1 MMTAVKDPPVSNGKG
16 DPAAAAA
23 AVAAATGAPVDL
35 PSAVSAF
42 ARAIDETKDEVVE
55 SDEFVDSIYLAIAS
69 KTHLFVCGSGG
80 VGKTFG
86 SEIAAKHLDTETFYI
101 QFRNDTKREE
111 VFGPLSMTALQR
123 DEYVHVIQDYM
134 ATARLAVLDEFK
146 DGGRFLRQLLNI
158 LNERWFKNG
167 AVRIDVPLVS
177 AIGATNFWVEE
188 AELEALFDRLAQRI
202 VQEPVKTSTG
212 FKKILRGQLGRDAGA
227 TKQLTIVT
235 APQLAAIHH
244 AVDHC
249 RVDDTI
255 IDAIDQLRKAA
266 EKEKLYMSPRR
277 WGEGLKI
284 ARAAAVLAGRDHVI
298 EDDLRPYARVLP
310 NHPDDFKTARDLCKA
325 FRDKFTEAVEETRAG
340 LQEINKQIQPQRDA
354 IATGGSPD
362 MSVLTNVS
370 KLMKQLR
377 AKTKAARTANVGREM
392 GALDKVE
399 ADLTEIEQFL
409 HKAVLGG

>member
-69 KTHLFVCGSGG
+69 KHAPVRVRVRWCGQDVRLRDRCEASGHRDVLHPVPQRHEARG
-80 VGKTFG
+80 GLRPAVDDRP
-86 SEIAAKHLDTETFYI
+86 AARRVRARHPGLHAD
-101 QFRNDTKREE
+101 R
-111 VFGPLSMTALQR
+111 
-123 DEYVHVIQDYM
+123 
-134 ATARLAVLDEFK
+134 RLAVLDEFK

-167 AVRIDVPLVS
+167 G
-177 AIGATNFWVEE
+177 GAHRRPARERDRRDE
-188 AELEALFDRLAQRI
+188 LLGRGAELEALFDRLAQRI

-244 AVDHC
+244 AVDHLPRRRHDHR
-249 RVDDTI
+249 RV
-255 IDAIDQLRKAA
+255 DQLRKAA

-277 WGEGLKI
+277 WGEG
-284 ARAAAVLAGRDHVI
+284 
-298 EDDLRPYARVLP
+298 
-310 NHPDDFKTARDLCKA
+310 
-325 FRDKFTEAVEETRAG
+325 
-340 LQEINKQIQPQRDA
+340 
-354 IATGGSPD
+354 
-362 MSVLTNVS
+362 
-370 KLMKQLR
+370 
-377 AKTKAARTANVGREM
+377 
-392 GALDKVE
+392 
-399 ADLTEIEQFL
+399 
-409 HKAVLGG
+409 